1 MEQPFTEVIMADGG
15 SEFLSRR
22 GRRGEDL
29 DGMGNGFDMK
39 GQKGSGVA
47 VDLDIL
53 RLGGANDDVAA
64 FEPDY
69 LGRGMG
75 FT

>member
-1 MEQPFTEVIMADGG
+1 MEQPFAEMVMADGG
-15 SEFLSRR
+15 GEFPARR

-39 GQKGSGVA
+39 RQKGSGVA

-64 FEPDY
+64 MEPDH
-69 LGRGMG
+69 LV
-75 FT
+75 

>member
-1 MEQPFTEVIMADGG
+1 MADRGG
-15 SEFLSRR
+15 EFPARR
-22 GRRGEDL
+22 GRRGEDA
-29 DGMGNGFDMK
+29 DGSGNGFDMQ

-64 FEPDY
+64 FEPHY

>member
-1 MEQPFTEVIMADGG
+1 MEQPFAEMVMANGG
-15 SEFLSRR
+15 GEFPARRWRRSEDF
-22 GRRGEDL
+22 

-53 RLGGANDDVAA
+53 RLGGANEDVAA
-64 FEPDY
+64 FEPDH
-69 LGRGMG
+69 LI
-75 FT
+75 